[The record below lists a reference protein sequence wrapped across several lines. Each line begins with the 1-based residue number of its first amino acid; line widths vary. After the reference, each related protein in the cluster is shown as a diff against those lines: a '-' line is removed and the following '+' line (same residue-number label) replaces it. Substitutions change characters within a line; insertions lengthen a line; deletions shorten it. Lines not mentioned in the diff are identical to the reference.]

1 MIPFTPHLAYEC
13 LEMLNCKSVNI
24 WPEINEGNA
33 DKTINIAIQINGK
46 TRDVMSIPAN
56 KNEEEIKKIVRSDS
70 KAKKYIEKSIKLVHK
85 ELKSLREKK
94 LSTSQLKKAKQQII
108 GQITLSEENNCNT
121 MLGMGKGLLL
131 YNKIDSLK
139 ETFDKINNITQEEL
153 TNIANIVFD
162 PKQLSSLIFSS
173 NQD

>member
-24 WPEINEGNA
+24 WPEINEANA

-70 KAKKYIEKSIKLVHK
+70 KAKKYIEKRIIKK
-85 ELKSLREKK
+85 YGN
-94 LSTSQLKKAKQQII
+94 I
-108 GQITLSEENNCNT
+108 
-121 MLGMGKGLLL
+121 
-131 YNKIDSLK
+131 
-139 ETFDKINNITQEEL
+139 KINEALYSIG
-153 TNIANIVFD
+153 A
-162 PKQLSSLIFSS
+162 
-173 NQD
+173 